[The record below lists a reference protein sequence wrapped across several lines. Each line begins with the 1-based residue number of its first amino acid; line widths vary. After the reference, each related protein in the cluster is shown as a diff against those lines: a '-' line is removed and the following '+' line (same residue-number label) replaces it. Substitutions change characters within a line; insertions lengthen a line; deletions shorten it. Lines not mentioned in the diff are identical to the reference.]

1 MDTPEKKT
9 SVLFYTDWAKPL
21 RSLPMEDVG
30 QLFCAILEYTETGA
44 VPRLDSP
51 VAAMAWEFIRQ
62 RLDASIEKWDATR
75 EKRRQAG
82 SRGGRQ
88 RAAHLEAEN
97 QAEPLA
103 DGPDSDGQTQ
113 ANQANATFAKQTVA
127 NQAVTVPVPV
137 PETVPENVP
146 VPVPETENVPVSV
159 PVPETVHETVPVSVS
174 ETVPAGAC
182 APEKER
188 ETTQLEQVWTQCGYD
203 GAAQAARMLARYR
216 EKGLEEGLIL
226 EAIRQA
232 ASHGARSPL
241 AYIGRILDQAAASG
255 QLTLAAW
262 QAAHRGGGGGGKR
275 VDRPSPSG
283 NDFLADAAARPRRH
297 KRKG

>member
-88 RAAHLEAEN
+88 RGGPLVAGN
-97 QAEPLA
+97 PGEPPPGRPGSVRA
-103 DGPDSDGQTQ
+103 TQ

-146 VPVPETENVPVSV
+146 ENVPVS
-159 PVPETVHETVPVSVS
+159 VPETVHETVSVS
-174 ETVPAGAC
+174 ETIPAGAC
-182 APEKER
+182 APEEER
-188 ETTQLEQVWTQCGYD
+188 ETTQLEQFWTQCGYD
-203 GAAQAARMLARYR
+203 GAAQAARMLARYW

-226 EAIRQA
+226 EVIRVA
-232 ASHGARSPL
+232 GSH
-241 AYIGRILDQAAASG
+241 
-255 QLTLAAW
+255 
-262 QAAHRGGGGGGKR
+262 
-275 VDRPSPSG
+275 
-283 NDFLADAAARPRRH
+283 
-297 KRKG
+297 

>member
-82 SRGGRQ
+82 RRGALATNSKERQ
-88 RAAHLEAEN
+88 TAAN
-97 QAEPLA
+97 P
-103 DGPDSDGQTQ
+103 
-113 ANQANATFAKQTVA
+113 ANAAFAEIEAA
-127 NQAVTVPVPV
+127 NPAVTVPVPV
-137 PETVPENVP
+137 PETVPETVPENVPVPVPVPETENVP
-146 VPVPETENVPVSV
+146 VPVPETENVPV

-182 APEKER
+182 APEEER

>member
-44 VPRLDSP
+44 VPQLDSP

-82 SRGGRQ
+82 RRGALVTNSKERQ
-88 RAAHLEAEN
+88 TAAN
-97 QAEPLA
+97 P
-103 DGPDSDGQTQ
+103 
-113 ANQANATFAKQTVA
+113 ANAAFAEIEAA
-127 NQAVTVPVPV
+127 NPAVTVPVP
-137 PETVPENVP
+137 VP

-159 PVPETVHETVPVSVS
+159 PVPETVHETVSVSVS

-182 APEKER
+182 APEEEK

>member
-44 VPRLDSP
+44 VPQLDSP

-82 SRGGRQ
+82 RRGALATNSKERQ
-88 RAAHLEAEN
+88 TAAN
-97 QAEPLA
+97 P
-103 DGPDSDGQTQ
+103 
-113 ANQANATFAKQTVA
+113 ANAAFAEIEAA
-127 NQAVTVPVPV
+127 NPAVTVPVPV
-137 PETVPENVP
+137 PETVPENVPVP

-159 PVPETVHETVPVSVS
+159 PVPETVHETVPVS
-174 ETVPAGAC
+174 ETIPAGAC
-182 APEKER
+182 APEEER
-188 ETTQLEQVWTQCGYD
+188 ETTQLEQFWTQCGYD

-275 VDRPSPSG
+275 VDWPSPSG

>member
-97 QAEPLA
+97 QAEPPA

-146 VPVPETENVPVSV
+146 VPVP
-159 PVPETVHETVPVSVS
+159 VPETVHETVS

-182 APEKER
+182 APEEK
-188 ETTQLEQVWTQCGYD
+188 ETTQLEQFWTQCGYD

>member
-44 VPRLDSP
+44 VPQLDSP

-82 SRGGRQ
+82 RRGALVTNSKERQ
-88 RAAHLEAEN
+88 TAAN
-97 QAEPLA
+97 P
-103 DGPDSDGQTQ
+103 
-113 ANQANATFAKQTVA
+113 ANAAFAEIEAA
-127 NQAVTVPVPV
+127 NPAVTVPVPV
-137 PETVPENVP
+137 PETVPENVPVP

-159 PVPETVHETVPVSVS
+159 PVPETVHETVPVS

-182 APEKER
+182 APDEEK

>member
-97 QAEPLA
+97 QAEPPA

-146 VPVPETENVPVSV
+146 VPVP
-159 PVPETVHETVPVSVS
+159 VPETVHETVS

-182 APEKER
+182 APEEER

-262 QAAHRGGGGGGKR
+262 QCAHRGGGGGGKR

>member
-44 VPRLDSP
+44 VPQLDSP

-82 SRGGRQ
+82 RRGALVTNSKERQ
-88 RAAHLEAEN
+88 TAAN
-97 QAEPLA
+97 P
-103 DGPDSDGQTQ
+103 
-113 ANQANATFAKQTVA
+113 ANAAFAEIEAA
-127 NQAVTVPVPV
+127 NPAVTVPVPV

-146 VPVPETENVPVSV
+146 VPV

-182 APEKER
+182 APEEER

-216 EKGLEEGLIL
+216 EKGLEDGLIL

>member
-44 VPRLDSP
+44 VPQLDSP

-82 SRGGRQ
+82 RRGALVTNGKERQ
-88 RAAHLEAEN
+88 TAAN
-97 QAEPLA
+97 P
-103 DGPDSDGQTQ
+103 
-113 ANQANATFAKQTVA
+113 ANAAFAEIEAA
-127 NQAVTVPVPV
+127 NPAVTVPVPV
-137 PETVPENVP
+137 PETVPENVPVP

-159 PVPETVHETVPVSVS
+159 PVPETVHETVHETVPVS

-182 APEKER
+182 APEEEK
-188 ETTQLEQVWTQCGYD
+188 ETTQLEQFWTQCGYD

>member
-44 VPRLDSP
+44 VPQLDSP

-82 SRGGRQ
+82 RRGALVTNSKERQ
-88 RAAHLEAEN
+88 TAAN
-97 QAEPLA
+97 P
-103 DGPDSDGQTQ
+103 
-113 ANQANATFAKQTVA
+113 ANAAFAEIEAA
-127 NQAVTVPVPV
+127 NPAVTVPVPV
-137 PETVPENVP
+137 PETVP

-159 PVPETVHETVPVSVS
+159 PVPETVHETVPVS

-182 APEKER
+182 APEEEK

-203 GAAQAARMLARYR
+203 GAVQAARMLARYR

>member
-30 QLFCAILEYTETGA
+30 QLFCAILEYTETGT
-44 VPRLDSP
+44 VPQLDSP

-82 SRGGRQ
+82 RRGALVTNGKERQ
-88 RAAHLEAEN
+88 TAAN
-97 QAEPLA
+97 P
-103 DGPDSDGQTQ
+103 
-113 ANQANATFAKQTVA
+113 ANAAFAEIEAA
-127 NQAVTVPVPV
+127 NPAVTAPVPV
-137 PETVPENVP
+137 PETVPETVP

-159 PVPETVHETVPVSVS
+159 PVS
-174 ETVPAGAC
+174 ETIPAGAC
-182 APEKER
+182 APEEER

>member
-44 VPRLDSP
+44 VPQLDSP

-82 SRGGRQ
+82 RRGALVTNSKERQ
-88 RAAHLEAEN
+88 TAAN
-97 QAEPLA
+97 P
-103 DGPDSDGQTQ
+103 
-113 ANQANATFAKQTVA
+113 ANAAFAEIEAA
-127 NQAVTVPVPV
+127 NPAVTVPVPV

-159 PVPETVHETVPVSVS
+159 PVPETVHETVSVS
-174 ETVPAGAC
+174 ETIPAGAC
-182 APEKER
+182 APEEEK
-188 ETTQLEQVWTQCGYD
+188 ETTQMEQVWTQCGYD

>member
-44 VPRLDSP
+44 VPQLDSP

-82 SRGGRQ
+82 RRGALVTNSKERQ
-88 RAAHLEAEN
+88 TAAN
-97 QAEPLA
+97 P
-103 DGPDSDGQTQ
+103 
-113 ANQANATFAKQTVA
+113 ANAAFAEIEAA
-127 NQAVTVPVPV
+127 NPAVPVPVPV

-182 APEKER
+182 APEEER

>member
-44 VPRLDSP
+44 VPQLDSP

-113 ANQANATFAKQTVA
+113 ANEANATFAKQTVA
-127 NQAVTVPVPV
+127 NQAVTVPENVP
-137 PETVPENVP
+137 VP
-146 VPVPETENVPVSV
+146 VPVPETENVPVS
-159 PVPETVHETVPVSVS
+159 

-182 APEKER
+182 APEEEK
-188 ETTQLEQVWTQCGYD
+188 ETTQLEQFWTQCGYD

>member
-82 SRGGRQ
+82 RRGALVTNSKERQ
-88 RAAHLEAEN
+88 TAAN
-97 QAEPLA
+97 P
-103 DGPDSDGQTQ
+103 
-113 ANQANATFAKQTVA
+113 ANAAFAEIEAA
-127 NQAVTVPVPV
+127 NPAVTVPVPV
-137 PETVPENVP
+137 PETVPENVPVP

-159 PVPETVHETVPVSVS
+159 PVPETVHETVPVS
-174 ETVPAGAC
+174 ETIPAGAC
-182 APEKER
+182 APEEEK

>member
-44 VPRLDSP
+44 VPQLDSP

-82 SRGGRQ
+82 RRGALVTNSKERQ
-88 RAAHLEAEN
+88 TAAN
-97 QAEPLA
+97 P
-103 DGPDSDGQTQ
+103 
-113 ANQANATFAKQTVA
+113 ANAAFAEIEAA
-127 NQAVTVPVPV
+127 NPAVTVPVP
-137 PETVPENVP
+137 VPENVP
-146 VPVPETENVPVSV
+146 VPVPETENVPVS
-159 PVPETVHETVPVSVS
+159 VPETVHETVPVSVS

-182 APEKER
+182 APDEEK

>member
-97 QAEPLA
+97 QAEPPA

-146 VPVPETENVPVSV
+146 ENVPVS
-159 PVPETVHETVPVSVS
+159 VPETVHETVSVS
-174 ETVPAGAC
+174 ETIPAGAC
-182 APEKER
+182 APEEER
-188 ETTQLEQVWTQCGYD
+188 ETTQLEQFWTQCGYD

>member
-1 MDTPEKKT
+1 M
-9 SVLFYTDWAKPL
+9 
-21 RSLPMEDVG
+21 
-30 QLFCAILEYTETGA
+30 
-44 VPRLDSP
+44 
-51 VAAMAWEFIRQ
+51 
-62 RLDASIEKWDATR
+62 
-75 EKRRQAG
+75 
-82 SRGGRQ
+82 
-88 RAAHLEAEN
+88 
-97 QAEPLA
+97 
-103 DGPDSDGQTQ
+103 
-113 ANQANATFAKQTVA
+113 
-127 NQAVTVPVPV
+127 TVP
-137 PETVPENVP
+137 
-146 VPVPETENVPVSV
+146 
-159 PVPETVHETVPVSVS
+159 VS

-182 APEKER
+182 APEEEK
-188 ETTQLEQVWTQCGYD
+188 ETTQLEQFWTQCGYD

-241 AYIGRILDQAAASG
+241 AYIGRMLDQAAASG
-255 QLTLAAW
+255 QLPLAAW

>member
-44 VPRLDSP
+44 VPQLDSP

-82 SRGGRQ
+82 RRGALVTNSKERQ
-88 RAAHLEAEN
+88 TAAN
-97 QAEPLA
+97 P
-103 DGPDSDGQTQ
+103 
-113 ANQANATFAKQTVA
+113 ANAAFAEIEAA
-127 NQAVTVPVPV
+127 NPAVTVPVPV

-159 PVPETVHETVPVSVS
+159 PETVHETVSVS

-182 APEKER
+182 APEEER

>member
-82 SRGGRQ
+82 RRGALATNSKERQ
-88 RAAHLEAEN
+88 TAAN
-97 QAEPLA
+97 P
-103 DGPDSDGQTQ
+103 
-113 ANQANATFAKQTVA
+113 ANAAFAEIEAA
-127 NQAVTVPVPV
+127 NPAVTVPVP
-137 PETVPENVP
+137 VP

-159 PVPETVHETVPVSVS
+159 PVPETVHETVPVP

-182 APEKER
+182 APEEEK

>member
-44 VPRLDSP
+44 VPQLDSP

-82 SRGGRQ
+82 RRGALATNSKERQ
-88 RAAHLEAEN
+88 TAAN
-97 QAEPLA
+97 P
-103 DGPDSDGQTQ
+103 
-113 ANQANATFAKQTVA
+113 ANAAFAEIEAA
-127 NQAVTVPVPV
+127 NPAVTVP
-137 PETVPENVP
+137 VP

-159 PVPETVHETVPVSVS
+159 PVPETENVPVSVPVS

-182 APEKER
+182 APEEER

-262 QAAHRGGGGGGKR
+262 QCAHRGGGGGGKR

>member
-44 VPRLDSP
+44 VPQLDSP

-82 SRGGRQ
+82 RRGALVTNSKERQ
-88 RAAHLEAEN
+88 TAAN
-97 QAEPLA
+97 P
-103 DGPDSDGQTQ
+103 
-113 ANQANATFAKQTVA
+113 ANAAFAEIEAA
-127 NQAVTVPVPV
+127 NPAVTVPV
-137 PETVPENVP
+137 PETVPENVPVP

-159 PVPETVHETVPVSVS
+159 PVPETVHETVPVS
-174 ETVPAGAC
+174 ETIPAGAC
-182 APEKER
+182 APEEEK

>member
-44 VPRLDSP
+44 VPQLDSP

-82 SRGGRQ
+82 RRGALVTNSKERQ
-88 RAAHLEAEN
+88 TAAN
-97 QAEPLA
+97 P
-103 DGPDSDGQTQ
+103 
-113 ANQANATFAKQTVA
+113 ANAAFAEIEAA
-127 NQAVTVPVPV
+127 NPAVTVP
-137 PETVPENVP
+137 VP

-182 APEKER
+182 APEEEK

-216 EKGLEEGLIL
+216 EKGLEESLIL

>member
-82 SRGGRQ
+82 RRGALVTNSKERQ
-88 RAAHLEAEN
+88 TAAN
-97 QAEPLA
+97 P
-103 DGPDSDGQTQ
+103 
-113 ANQANATFAKQTVA
+113 ANAAFAEIEAA
-127 NQAVTVPVPV
+127 NPAVTVPVPV
-137 PETVPENVP
+137 PENVPENVPVP

-159 PVPETVHETVPVSVS
+159 PVPETVHETVSVS

-182 APEKER
+182 APEEEK

-203 GAAQAARMLARYR
+203 GAAQAARMLSRYR

-262 QAAHRGGGGGGKR
+262 QCAHRGGGGGGKR

>member
-82 SRGGRQ
+82 RRGALVTNGKERQ
-88 RAAHLEAEN
+88 TAAN
-97 QAEPLA
+97 P
-103 DGPDSDGQTQ
+103 
-113 ANQANATFAKQTVA
+113 ANAAFAEIEAA
-127 NQAVTVPVPV
+127 NPAVTVPVPV

-146 VPVPETENVPVSV
+146 ENVPVSV
-159 PVPETVHETVPVSVS
+159 PETVHETVS

-182 APEKER
+182 APEEEK
-188 ETTQLEQVWTQCGYD
+188 ETTQLEQFWTQCGYD

>member
-44 VPRLDSP
+44 VPQLDSP

-82 SRGGRQ
+82 RRGALATNSKERQ
-88 RAAHLEAEN
+88 TAAN
-97 QAEPLA
+97 P
-103 DGPDSDGQTQ
+103 
-113 ANQANATFAKQTVA
+113 ANAAFAEIEAA
-127 NQAVTVPVPV
+127 NPAVTVPVPV

-159 PVPETVHETVPVSVS
+159 PVPETVHETVPVS

-182 APEKER
+182 APEEEK
-188 ETTQLEQVWTQCGYD
+188 ETTQLEQFWTQCGYD

>member
-44 VPRLDSP
+44 VPQLDSP

-82 SRGGRQ
+82 RRGALVTNSKERQ
-88 RAAHLEAEN
+88 TAAN
-97 QAEPLA
+97 P
-103 DGPDSDGQTQ
+103 
-113 ANQANATFAKQTVA
+113 ANAAFAEIEAA
-127 NQAVTVPVPV
+127 NPAVTVPVP
-137 PETVPENVP
+137 VP

-159 PVPETVHETVPVSVS
+159 PVPETVHETVSVSVS

-182 APEKER
+182 APEEEK

-262 QAAHRGGGGGGKR
+262 QCAHRGGGGGGKR

>member
-97 QAEPLA
+97 QAEPPA
-103 DGPDSDGQTQ
+103 DGPDSDEQTQ

-127 NQAVTVPVPV
+127 NQAVTVPVP
-137 PETVPENVP
+137 ETVPENVP
-146 VPVPETENVPVSV
+146 VPVPET
-159 PVPETVHETVPVSVS
+159 VHETVPVS

-182 APEKER
+182 APEEEK
-188 ETTQLEQVWTQCGYD
+188 ETTHLEQFWTQCGYD

>member
-44 VPRLDSP
+44 VPQLDSP

-82 SRGGRQ
+82 RRGALVTNGKERQ
-88 RAAHLEAEN
+88 TAAN
-97 QAEPLA
+97 P
-103 DGPDSDGQTQ
+103 
-113 ANQANATFAKQTVA
+113 ANAAFAEIEAA
-127 NQAVTVPVPV
+127 NPAVTVPVPV
-137 PETVPENVP
+137 PENVP
-146 VPVPETENVPVSV
+146 ENVPVSV
-159 PVPETVHETVPVSVS
+159 PVPETVHETVPVS

-182 APEKER
+182 APEEER

>member
-44 VPRLDSP
+44 VPQLDSP

-82 SRGGRQ
+82 RRGALVTNSKERQ
-88 RAAHLEAEN
+88 TAAN
-97 QAEPLA
+97 P
-103 DGPDSDGQTQ
+103 
-113 ANQANATFAKQTVA
+113 ANAAFAEIEAA
-127 NQAVTVPVPV
+127 NPAVTVPVPV
-137 PETVPENVP
+137 PETVPVS
-146 VPVPETENVPVSV
+146 VPVPETENVPVPV
-159 PVPETVHETVPVSVS
+159 PVPETVHETVPVSDS

-182 APEKER
+182 APEEK

-203 GAAQAARMLARYR
+203 GAAQAARMLAQYR
-216 EKGLEEGLIL
+216 EKGLEESLIL

>member
-44 VPRLDSP
+44 VPQLDSP

-82 SRGGRQ
+82 RRGALVTNSKERQ
-88 RAAHLEAEN
+88 TAAN
-97 QAEPLA
+97 P
-103 DGPDSDGQTQ
+103 
-113 ANQANATFAKQTVA
+113 ANAAFAEIEAA
-127 NQAVTVPVPV
+127 NPAVTVPVPV

-146 VPVPETENVPVSV
+146 VPVPETENVPVPV
-159 PVPETVHETVPVSVS
+159 PVPETVHETVSVS

-182 APEKER
+182 APEEEK

-262 QAAHRGGGGGGKR
+262 QCAHRGGGGGGKR

>member
-44 VPRLDSP
+44 VPQLDSP

-82 SRGGRQ
+82 RRGALATNSKERQ
-88 RAAHLEAEN
+88 TAAN
-97 QAEPLA
+97 P
-103 DGPDSDGQTQ
+103 
-113 ANQANATFAKQTVA
+113 ANAAFAEIEAA
-127 NQAVTVPVPV
+127 NPAVTVPVPV
-137 PETVPENVP
+137 PETVPENVPVPVPVPETENVP

-159 PVPETVHETVPVSVS
+159 PVPETVHETVPVS

-182 APEKER
+182 APEEER

>member
-82 SRGGRQ
+82 RRGALVTNSKERQ
-88 RAAHLEAEN
+88 TAAN
-97 QAEPLA
+97 P
-103 DGPDSDGQTQ
+103 
-113 ANQANATFAKQTVA
+113 ANAAFAEIEAA
-127 NQAVTVPVPV
+127 NPAVTVPVPVPV
-137 PETVPENVP
+137 PETVPENVPVPVP

-159 PVPETVHETVPVSVS
+159 PVPETVHETVS

-182 APEKER
+182 APEKEK

-262 QAAHRGGGGGGKR
+262 QCAHRGGGGGGKR

>member
-44 VPRLDSP
+44 VPQLDSP

-82 SRGGRQ
+82 RRGALATNSKERQ
-88 RAAHLEAEN
+88 TAAN
-97 QAEPLA
+97 P
-103 DGPDSDGQTQ
+103 
-113 ANQANATFAKQTVA
+113 ANAAFAEIEAA
-127 NQAVTVPVPV
+127 NPAVTVPVPV
-137 PETVPENVP
+137 PETVPENVPVP

-182 APEKER
+182 APEEER
-188 ETTQLEQVWTQCGYD
+188 ETTQLEQFWTQCGYD

>member
-44 VPRLDSP
+44 VPQLDSP

-97 QAEPLA
+97 QVEPPA

-137 PETVPENVP
+137 P
-146 VPVPETENVPVSV
+146 VPVPETENVPV
-159 PVPETVHETVPVSVS
+159 PVPETVHETVPVS
-174 ETVPAGAC
+174 ETIPAGAC
-182 APEKER
+182 APEEEK

>member
-82 SRGGRQ
+82 RRGALVTNGKERQ
-88 RAAHLEAEN
+88 TAAN
-97 QAEPLA
+97 P
-103 DGPDSDGQTQ
+103 
-113 ANQANATFAKQTVA
+113 ANAAFAETEAA
-127 NQAVTVPVPV
+127 NPAVTVPVP
-137 PETVPENVP
+137 ENVPENVP
-146 VPVPETENVPVSV
+146 VSVPVPVPESVPVSV
-159 PVPETVHETVPVSVS
+159 PVPETVPV
-174 ETVPAGAC
+174 GAC
-182 APEKER
+182 APDEER
-188 ETTQLEQVWTQCGYD
+188 ETTQLEEVWTQCGYD
-203 GAAQAARMLARYR
+203 GADRAVRTLARYR
-216 EKGLEEGLIL
+216 EKGLEDALIL

-232 ASHGARSPL
+232 AAHEASRPL
-241 AYIGRILDQAAASG
+241 AYASRILDQAAASG
-255 QLTLAAW
+255 QRTLAAW
-262 QAAHRGGGGGGKR
+262 QAAHRSGGGGGKR

-283 NDFLADAAARPRRH
+283 NDFLADAAVRPRRH

>member
-44 VPRLDSP
+44 VPQLDSP

-82 SRGGRQ
+82 RRGALVTNSKERQ
-88 RAAHLEAEN
+88 TAAN
-97 QAEPLA
+97 P
-103 DGPDSDGQTQ
+103 
-113 ANQANATFAKQTVA
+113 ANAAFAEIEAA
-127 NQAVTVPVPV
+127 NPAVTVPVPV

-159 PVPETVHETVPVSVS
+159 PVPETVHETVPVS

-182 APEKER
+182 APEEER

-226 EAIRQA
+226 ESIRQA

-255 QLTLAAW
+255 QLTLTAW

>member
-82 SRGGRQ
+82 RRGALVTNSKERQ
-88 RAAHLEAEN
+88 TAAN
-97 QAEPLA
+97 P
-103 DGPDSDGQTQ
+103 
-113 ANQANATFAKQTVA
+113 ANAAFAEIEAA
-127 NQAVTVPVPV
+127 NPAVTVPVPVPVPV

-146 VPVPETENVPVSV
+146 VPVPET
-159 PVPETVHETVPVSVS
+159 VHETVPVS

-182 APEKER
+182 APEEER
-188 ETTQLEQVWTQCGYD
+188 ETTQLEQFWTQCGYD